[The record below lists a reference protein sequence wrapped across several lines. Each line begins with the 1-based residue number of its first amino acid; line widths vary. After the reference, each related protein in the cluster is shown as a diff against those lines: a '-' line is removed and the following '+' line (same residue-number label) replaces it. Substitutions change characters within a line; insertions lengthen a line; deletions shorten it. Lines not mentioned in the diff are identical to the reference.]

1 MKVRYCNLIYFQH
14 IMFLLLNDNKLD
26 NRVYR
31 VQIDYKPM
39 HDLVLEFSPSMITKV
54 DYEMFSRE
62 IL

>member
-1 MKVRYCNLIYFQH
+1 MKVRYCNSIYFQH